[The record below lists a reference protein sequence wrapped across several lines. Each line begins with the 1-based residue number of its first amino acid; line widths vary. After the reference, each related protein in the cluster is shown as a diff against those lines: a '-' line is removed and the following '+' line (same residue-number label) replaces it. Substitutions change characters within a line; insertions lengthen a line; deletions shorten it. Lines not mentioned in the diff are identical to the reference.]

1 MKQLNNN
8 SKDSKSFPS
17 KKPSKNFELYI
28 FLASIIIIVFAG
40 FLSNRISV
48 LEAKVIQL
56 EDNKPYI
63 PSWYSNQSKVNE
75 LENQIEKLRNK
86 VYDLEKSNDSIVK
99 NNFKLNNYFSTED
112 RRWSNVDKGMSKA
125 AVERILGKPDRK
137 VDDNKRFSYWFY
149 DVSPNEQYVT
159 FIDGKVD
166 DWKGG

>member
-8 SKDSKSFPS
+8 SKDLKGLPS

-28 FLASIIIIVFAG
+28 FLTSIIIIIFMG

-48 LEAKVIQL
+48 LESKVSQL
-56 EDNKPYI
+56 EGSKPYI

-86 VYDLEKSNDSIVK
+86 VYDLEESNDSSVK
-99 NNFKLNNYFSTED
+99 NNFKLNDYFSTED
-112 RRWSNVDKGMSKA
+112 RRWSNIDKGMSKA
-125 AVERILGKPDRK
+125 TVERILGKPDRK

-159 FIDGKVD
+159 FIDGRVD